1 MTPTYD
7 KPLIVQYPLSGASIA
22 AISATI
28 PASIMTPSPAGKLPV
43 CKILGV
49 TGIVSTAGSG
59 SITFGDGTDDDRYGT
74 FTIKAGLAANA
85 VLDGELTLTEEGF
98 RIGLGKD
105 GTVASTFVAKGVGAF
120 MVLTSANLVVGYFY

>member
-74 FTIKAGLAANA
+74 FTIKAGLAAKA

-98 RIGLGKD
+98 R
-105 GTVASTFVAKGVGAF
+105 S
-120 MVLTSANLVVGYFY
+120 